1 MSIIIDGYNLLRWVQ
16 QDEDY
21 EDINEVSLCAVISE
35 YLTRTRKYG
44 QVVFDGLGPPDKTHL
59 GGLPNLEVYFSGM
72 ETDADTI
79 IAEKIIANT
88 APKNLVIVS
97 TDREVRAAAMSRKA
111 VSVRSD
117 IFWEVVVVQ
126 LERKLPIR
134 EPKEKQT
141 GISDMETEQWLDFF
155 DIND

>member
-1 MSIIIDGYNLLRWVQ
+1 MSIIIDGYNLLRWAQ
-16 QDEDY
+16 GDEDY
-21 EDINEVSLCAVISE
+21 EAMDENTLCAVVSQ
-35 YLTRTRKYG
+35 YLLRTRKYG
-44 QVVFDGLGPPDKTHL
+44 QVVFDGLGPPDKTLL

-79 IAEKIIANT
+79 IAEKIIAYT

-97 TDREVRAAAMSRKA
+97 TDREVRAAAQSRKA

-117 IFWEVVVVQ
+117 IFWEILVEQ

-134 EPKEKQT
+134 EPKEKQS

-155 DIND
+155 DIDD